1 MQNLI
6 FQKYIFPLLKLGIV
20 SILLSATYFL
30 SKNIKSLK
38 YPWFYCVFFFFCF
51 VLFCFNLAHVLNVFQ

>member
-6 FQKYIFPLLKLGIV
+6 FQKYIFSLLKLGIV

-38 YPWFYCVFFFFCF
+38 YPWFYCVFLLF
-51 VLFCFNLAHVLNVFQ
+51 VLCWFVLI